1 MTTRPKAGPDPAA
14 TIDGRPAFAGRLFVL
29 ERLGIDTWDLHR
41 LHPDPGELRT
51 LGLHLDNMA
60 RELDNLDQE
69 LRRTAA
75 GAIERLTK
83 IRAGDHLDVQ
93 PHGVLRVLGSDLET
107 LGARY
112 HLAAEHLGQAVL
124 QYRKAAER
132 ATAPPKP
139 PRATAARS
147 RASTTAPVPALGGT
161 AATPVPTTGRA
172 QVPRR

>member
-1 MTTRPKAGPDPAA
+1 MSTRPQTGPGPAA
-14 TIDGRPAFAGRLFVL
+14 TVGGRPAFAGRLFVL

-41 LHPDPGELRT
+41 LHPVPGELRT

-60 RELDNLDQE
+60 RELDNLDHE

-83 IRAGDHLDVQ
+83 VRAGEHLDVQ

-112 HLAAEHLGQAVL
+112 HLAAEHLGQAVV
-124 QYRKAAER
+124 QYREAAER
-132 ATAPPKP
+132 AAAPPKP
-139 PRATAARS
+139 PRAVAAHS
-147 RASTTAPVPALGGT
+147 RASTTTPVPALGGT
-161 AATPVPTTGRA
+161 ATTPVPATGAARE
-172 QVPRR
+172 PRR